1 MSGIPRNSE
10 RPERTFGRSAYI
22 ALPIDSCFVYWLRS
36 FVFVPLLKRQQKLS
50 FFLRK
55 REWHLNLKSMKMF
68 IRVVQSFNI
77 IVWPRPFFKW
87 PNLKCHVGHINQFDQ
102 FLDWTL
108 RVLDIRLQY
117 WERWFFSKWHRRL
130 GRKVI
135 QILPTGDEPMTF
147 CLLVQMLYHWATG
160 HRHIRST

>member
-10 RPERTFGRSAYI
+10 RDWSVRLDALRTLLCRSIRA
-22 ALPIDSCFVYWLRS
+22 S
-36 FVFVPLLKRQQKLS
+36 FVDFVLLFS
-50 FFLRK
+50 FHHWNGNKSYGHFLRK
-55 REWHLNLKSMKMF
+55 REWHLKLKNMKMYV
-68 IRVVQSFNI
+68 RVVQSLNN
-77 IVWPRPFFKW
+77 IVWPRPFLTW
-87 PNLKCHVGHINQFDQ
+87 PNLKSYVGHINQFDQ

-117 WERWFFSKWHRRL
+117 WERGFFSKWHRRL

-147 CLLVQMLYHWATG
+147 CLLQ
-160 HRHIRST
+160 

>member
-1 MSGIPRNSE
+1 
-10 RPERTFGRSAYI
+10 
-22 ALPIDSCFVYWLRS
+22 
-36 FVFVPLLKRQQKLS
+36 
-50 FFLRK
+50 
-55 REWHLNLKSMKMF
+55 MF

-77 IVWPRPFFKW
+77 IVRPRPFFKW
-87 PNLKCHVGHINQFDQ
+87 PNLKCHVRHINQFDQ

-147 CLLVQMLYHWATG
+147 CLLVKMLYHWATG
-160 HRHIRST
+160 TPTYKIDIDFFFFARSVVYCHSCSSFTYIKNGNAHIRHKIHFFCILNVNIYRRMLR

>member
-1 MSGIPRNSE
+1 MLCLLTS
-10 RPERTFGRSAYI
+10 FFCFRSIIETATK
-22 ALPIDSCFVYWLRS
+22 A
-36 FVFVPLLKRQQKLS
+36 K

-77 IVWPRPFFKW
+77 IVRPRPFFKW

-147 CLLVQMLYHWATG
+147 CLLVKMLYHWATG
-160 HRHIRST
+160 TPTYKIDIDFFFCPKCGLLSFL